1 MRAIE
6 KLKKALEKRT
16 HESPSWD
23 SLEQFQRATN
33 PKAMAEVIVH
43 IDALEA
49 ENERLRKDAER
60 LQQIAHLI
68 GVIFVYGNF
77 VAETYNERVLE
88 KLLRENNTFWESVE
102 QFEQQLTDASKGTP

>member
-1 MRAIE
+1 MTSER
-6 KLKKALEKRT
+6 LL
-16 HESPSWD
+16 
-23 SLEQFQRATN
+23 Q
-33 PKAMAEVIVH
+33 
-43 IDALEA
+43 LEA
-49 ENERLRKDAER
+49 EIAQLRAESEERLQNCAALVAEVEPLRKDAER

-102 QFEQQLTDASKGTP
+102 QFEQQLTDASKETP